1 MIAGASRG
9 RDEEL
14 LLARISA
21 AAGRAHLGRRRAT
34 YQAPLTEPGVW
45 RAAAAGARRLL
56 RAGGGRGTSPGARL
70 DLYEHGMTVVG
81 DGRIHVIRYD
91 TTVVRRRRVLSPR
104 GITRAHALVDV
115 NGEQIVLRCGDFGH
129 PEVWGPEI
137 RRAVTDA
144 QMPRAL
150 AALARGARLDFGPVW
165 ITADEVGSRW
175 TSLRWAQ
182 VERIEILNGSVA
194 VRAAGR
200 WLVCGTV
207 ASEIPNLCVLRAL
220 AEHLA
225 GTERNDD

>member
-1 MIAGASRG
+1 MIEGASRG

-34 YQAPLTEPGVW
+34 YQAPLTERGIW
-45 RAAAAGARRLL
+45 RTAAAGARRLL
-56 RAGGGRGTSPGARL
+56 RAGGRRRPGSGGRL
-70 DLYEHGMTVVG
+70 DLYEHGMTVAV

-91 TTVVRRRRVLSPR
+91 TTVVRRRGVLSPR
-104 GITRAHALVDV
+104 GTTRAHALIDV
-115 NGEQIVLRCGDFGH
+115 NGERIVLRCGDFGH

-144 QMPRAL
+144 QLPRAL

-165 ITADEVGSRW
+165 ITADEVGSRR
-175 TSLRWAQ
+175 TSLSWAE
-182 VERIEILNGSVA
+182 VERIEILSDSVA
-194 VRAAGR
+194 IRASGR

-207 ASEIPNLCVLRAL
+207 ASEIPNLGVLHAL

-225 GTERNDD
+225 DAERDDA